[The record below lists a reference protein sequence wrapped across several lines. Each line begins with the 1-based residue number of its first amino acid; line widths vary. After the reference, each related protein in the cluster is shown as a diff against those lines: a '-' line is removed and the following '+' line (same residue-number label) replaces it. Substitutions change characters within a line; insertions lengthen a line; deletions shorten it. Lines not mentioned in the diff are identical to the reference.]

1 MIRTLVTLD
10 EAEYE
15 LAKKEARRSGSPLPS
30 LSGDLSVE
38 IFLQRSIKPGWVTW
52 GWLRL
57 KIRSPARANPLMTWS
72 MASTIEAYVDTAAFE
87 NYKVLHC

>member
-15 LAKKEARRSGSPLPS
+15 LAKKEATALGISVAEFVRRSIRQNLPAAV
-30 LSGDLSVE
+30 D
-38 IFLQRSIKPGWVTW
+38 KTW
-52 GWLRL
+52 MRYVGWLRL

-72 MASTIEAYVDTAAFE
+72 MASRIEAYVDTAAFQ
-87 NYKVLHC
+87 NSQVLLW